1 MVYGLWQSAAG
12 LQAQDYRQAI
22 IANNLANVD
31 TPGFKPDRISFA
43 ERMSAAKAGAPRST
57 RHPVLDAL
65 PGGLFETPVH
75 TDYSQAAIETT
86 SSPLDVAIEG
96 SGFLT
101 VQTPDG
107 PRYTRD
113 GRLTLNRDGE
123 LRHAS
128 SGYPVVDGDGKAIV
142 LDASQPRLIKIDE
155 QGQVKQGERAAG
167 RLALVDFNDR
177 SGIKKVGQNLFAAD
191 RARPTN
197 ASGTVR
203 QFATEGSGADPV
215 TSLVE
220 MIDATRAYQLNAT
233 MLTMQ
238 DESLGRL
245 VNEVGKIG

>member
-1 MVYGLWQSAAG
+1 M
-12 LQAQDYRQAI
+12 
-22 IANNLANVD
+22 
-31 TPGFKPDRISFA
+31 
-43 ERMSAAKAGAPRST
+43 
-57 RHPVLDAL
+57 

-75 TDYSQAAIETT
+75 TDFSQALIELST
-86 SSPLDVAIEG
+86 SPLDVAVDG
-96 SGFLT
+96 DGFLT

-113 GRLTLNRDGE
+113 GRMTLNRDGE

-128 SGYPVVDGDGKAIV
+128 SGYPVVDAEGKPIL
-142 LDASQPRLIKIDE
+142 LDSTQTSRIKIDE
-155 QGQVKQGERAAG
+155 LGRVKQGERDAG
-167 RLALVDFNDR
+167 RLAIVDFADR
-177 SGIKKVGQNLFAAD
+177 SGLEKTGQNLFAAD
-191 RARPTN
+191 RARPIT

-233 MLTMQ
+233 MLTLQ

-245 VNEVGKIG
+245 VNELGRIS

>member
-43 ERMSAAKAGAPRST
+43 ERMSAAKSGAPRPT

-75 TDYSQAAIETT
+75 TDYSQASIETT

-128 SGYPVVDGDGKAIV
+128 SGFPVVDGDGKSIV

-155 QGQVKQGERAAG
+155 QGQVKQGERAG
-167 RLALVDFNDR
+167 RLGAVDFADR
-177 SGIKKVGQNLFAAD
+177 SGSKSKPVCRGSC
-191 RARPTN
+191 RPTN
-197 ASGTVR
+197 ASAR
-203 QFATEGSGADPV
+203 SGNLPRKDP
-215 TSLVE
+215 
-220 MIDATRAYQLNAT
+220 ARTR
-233 MLTMQ
+233 
-238 DESLGRL
+238 
-245 VNEVGKIG
+245 